1 LFVGAK
7 IDILG
12 RKTTLMQVRNEKQ
25 SSRCCISFDHW
36 HQANLVTGQWLE
48 YHAKRLSKIKV
59 RQSCFSPK
67 LSAIAWFQKN
77 ISEELRKY
85 DKNWAGEVD
94 KSDGRAEPSRYAQ
107 KKGGR
112 CLRVVMNAIVEL
124 RGRLGEFRPALAQ
137 KLAGHV

>member
-1 LFVGAK
+1 
-7 IDILG
+7 
-12 RKTTLMQVRNEKQ
+12 MQVRNETKVVVVV
-25 SSRCCISFDHW
+25 FLMTTG

-67 LSAIAWFQKN
+67 FSVVALFQKN

-107 KKGGR
+107 KKGGI

-137 KLAGHV
+137 KLAGAI